1 MSDRQVVIAI
11 DAMGGENSP
20 EKVLIGAEI
29 FLRKAKNTKIIF
41 FGEEKLII
49 KCKLTKA
56 KSKRD
61 YVINIINIDE
71 IVKWRKRNGITQKEM
86 GISNILGLSFRH
98 YQSLEEKE
106 ILPIIAIKTLK
117 SNLKRLKLSA
127 PILNE
132 DFIQFNNKKKI

>member
-1 MSDRQVVIAI
+1 MVDIKEYV
-11 DAMGGENSP
+11 ENCL
-20 EKVLIGAEI
+20 K
-29 FLRKAKNTKIIF
+29 K
-41 FGEEKLII
+41 EKLII

-71 IVKWRKRNGITQKEM
+71 IIKWRKRNGITQKEM

-106 ILPIIAIKTLK
+106 ILPIIAIKTVK
-117 SNLKRLKLSA
+117 SNSLIGLEFVEENA
-127 PILNE
+127 
-132 DFIQFNNKKKI
+132 